1 VARPVAA
8 DAEATRARILAAAVQ
23 LVSCKGIE
31 GTTVRDVAAGAGV
44 SLATVLHY
52 FGSKEGLYG
61 ACVQAMDDELGA
73 LRAELLAAAAPG
85 MTRAELLARM
95 VRRAWAFA
103 CAHRVAHRIILRM
116 VLDHG
121 GLPKERLDSLL
132 RPSLNDAESILA
144 PLLDV
149 SPLRARLAMQ
159 TLVQLVARYAIC
171 GDDELL
177 VITGAV
183 SVAAAEAMIGDH
195 LVDLAAGLLLSPAT
209 RDAAAFP
216 APHEASA

>member
-23 LVSCKGIE
+23 LVSSKGIE

-52 FGSKEGLYG
+52 FGSKEGLHG
-61 ACVQAMDDELGA
+61 ACVQAMDDELAG
-73 LRAELLAAAAPG
+73 LRAELLAVASPG

-103 CAHRVAHRIILRM
+103 RAHRVAHRIILRT

-121 GLPKERLDSLL
+121 GLPRDRLDSLL
-132 RPSLNDAESILA
+132 RPGLQDAESILA

-149 SPLRARLAMQ
+149 TPLRARLSMQ
-159 TLVQLVARYAIC
+159 TIVQLVARYAIC

-177 VITGAV
+177 VITGAATV
-183 SVAAAEAMIGDH
+183 DDANRIVGDH
-195 LVDLAAGLLLSPAT
+195 LVDLAAGLLLSPVT
-209 RDAAAFP
+209 RDAP
-216 APHEASA
+216 AVSPPHEVQP